1 MSYAV
6 HYLATLH
13 PTEYRSTLTEL
24 PKVMVE
30 PLCNFLEMPLL
41 SYVNL
46 QQKGD
51 GLGVFNFV
59 TKHH

>member
-1 MSYAV
+1 MPVA
-6 HYLATLH
+6 LA
-13 PTEYRSTLTEL
+13 S
-24 PKVMVE
+24 
-30 PLCNFLEMPLL
+30 MPML

>member
-1 MSYAV
+1 MLWYWKERLDAGMPMPV
-6 HYLATLH
+6 ALA
-13 PTEYRSTLTEL
+13 S
-24 PKVMVE
+24 
-30 PLCNFLEMPLL
+30 MPMMP

-51 GLGVFNFV
+51 SLGVFNFV

>member
-1 MSYAV
+1 M
-6 HYLATLH
+6 LH
-13 PTEYRSTLTEL
+13 LTEL
-24 PKVMVE
+24 FCTLLDARIPMLVAMASM
-30 PLCNFLEMPLL
+30 LMP